1 MDAIGVGEGK
11 GDGAG
16 RGCNRRKSQKCSRC
30 GGEDAG
36 KLHTAEAE
44 TKECPKGG
52 NGWDI
57 YVEEGVVVDEDCIR
71 QYRTISFKTSVGFQL
86 DCR

>member
-1 MDAIGVGEGK
+1 LGAIGVGEGK

-30 GGEDAG
+30 GGEDVG
-36 KLHTAEAE
+36 KLHTVEAE
-44 TKECPKGG
+44 TKERLKGG
-52 NGWDI
+52 NKWDI
-57 YVEEGVVVDEDCIR
+57 YVEKMVDVDEDCIR
-71 QYRTISFKTSVGFQL
+71 QYRTISFKMSVGFQL